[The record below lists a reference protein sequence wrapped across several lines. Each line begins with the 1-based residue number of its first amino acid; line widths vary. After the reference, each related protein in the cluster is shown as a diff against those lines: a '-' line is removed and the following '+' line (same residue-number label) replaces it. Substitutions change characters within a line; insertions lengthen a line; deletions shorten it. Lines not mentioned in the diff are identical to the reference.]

1 MNERERQSEEVRI
14 HKAKQMRYRRPAC
27 KTMHWQGIIDDLYEI
42 RDEIDEG
49 RWMYGQYETLG
60 ETSIGTL
67 DEETVYEL
75 QIAFS
80 DLSAEIERMDED
92 MRALRNIEDEFFYDD
107 NEEYDDPPV
116 LFDCFFPAINYCDQ
130 VWGYDVEEHDYYG
143 LTPGLEDLAR
153 QEGRKRLKHLTKDKL
168 IECAGRCMEIARQ
181 YMSLRA
187 RYDGLSTALAV
198 LKGEFEASLEI
209 VKNIEDLY
217 DQAERETKGFHWE
230 YGSKSLRALNNA
242 LDNLPDRLWIE

>member
-1 MNERERQSEEVRI
+1 MSAVTRASEEVRA
-14 HKAKQMRYRRPAC
+14 HKAKLMRYRRPAC

-42 RDEIDEG
+42 RDGIEEG
-49 RWMYGQYETLG
+49 RWMYGQYERLG
-60 ETSIGTL
+60 ETALGTL

-80 DLSAEIERMDED
+80 DLSAECERMDED
-92 MRALRNIEDEFFYDD
+92 MRQLRNVEDDLFYDD

-116 LFDCFFPAINYCDQ
+116 LFDCFFPAINYNDR
-130 VWGYDVEEHDYYG
+130 VWGFDVEEHDYYG
-143 LTPGLEDLAR
+143 LEPGLEDFAR
-153 QEGRKRLKHLTKDKL
+153 KEARKRLKHLTKDRL

-198 LKGEFEASLEI
+198 LKGEFEASLEM
-209 VKNIEDLY
+209 VKNIENLY
-217 DQAERETKGFHWE
+217 DQAERETDSFRWTF
-230 YGSKSLRALNNA
+230 GSKGLRALDTA
-242 LDNLPDRLWIE
+242 LGNLPDRLWIE

>member
-1 MNERERQSEEVRI
+1 MSTSEEVRI
-14 HKAKQMRYRRPAC
+14 HKAHQMRYRRPAC
-27 KTMHWQGIIDDLYEI
+27 KTMHWQGIIDDLYEM
-42 RDEIDEG
+42 RDDIDEG
-49 RWMYGQYETLG
+49 RWMYGQYEAMG
-60 ETSIGTL
+60 ENSMGTL

-75 QIAFS
+75 RIAFS

-116 LFDCFFPAINYCDQ
+116 LFDCFFPAINYCDE
-130 VWGYDVEEHDYYG
+130 VWGYDVVEHDYYG

-168 IECAGRCMEIARQ
+168 IDCAGRCMEIARQ

-198 LKGEFEASLEI
+198 LRGEFEASLEM
-209 VKNIEDLY
+209 VKHIEDLY
-217 DQAERETKGFHWE
+217 EQAERETDGFRWQF
-230 YGSKSLRALNNA
+230 GSKALYA
-242 LDNLPDRLWIE
+242 LDSALDDMPDRLWIE

>member
-1 MNERERQSEEVRI
+1 MSTSEEVRA

-27 KTMHWQGIIDDLYEI
+27 KTMHWQGILDDLEEM
-42 RDEIDEG
+42 REDIDEG
-49 RWMYGQYETLG
+49 RWMYGQYEALG
-60 ETSIGTL
+60 DSATGTL

-80 DLSAEIERMDED
+80 DLQSEIEKMDED
-92 MRALRNIEDEFFYDD
+92 MRELRRVEDDFFYDD
-107 NEEYDDPPV
+107 DEEYDDPPV
-116 LFDCFFPAINYCDQ
+116 LFDCFFPAIDYNDR
-130 VWGYDVEEHDYYG
+130 VWGFDVEEHDYYG
-143 LTPGLEDLAR
+143 LEPGLEDLAR
-153 QEGRKRLKHLTKDKL
+153 REARKRLKHLTKDKL

-198 LKGEFEASLEI
+198 LKGQFEASLEM
-209 VKNIEDLY
+209 VKHIEDLY
-217 DQAERETKGFHWE
+217 EAAEQATDGFRWTFCRE
-230 YGSKSLRALNNA
+230 LRTLDAA